1 MAKKTKVCL
10 IASCGGHI
18 MELLQ
23 LLPVVNDKDYYIV
36 TERNA
41 SIEGIMV
48 KHRHY
53 YLNQQQRR
61 GMSFAFIFAWN
72 ILMSFLYFIKER
84 PTTVITTGAGASYP
98 TCKIAKIFGK
108 KVIYVESFAKLTN
121 KSVTGSLVYKFADE
135 FFVQWPEMLNV
146 YPKAKYMGTVY

>member
-1 MAKKTKVCL
+1 MVKKTKVCL

-23 LLPVVNDKDYYIV
+23 LLPAVYDKDYYIV

-41 SIEGIMV
+41 SIDNIMV

-53 YLNQQQRR
+53 YLMQQQRS

-72 ILMSFLYFIKER
+72 IFLSFLFFIKER

-98 TCKIAKIFGK
+98 TCKIANMFGG

-121 KSVTGSLVYKFADE
+121 RSVTGSLVYKFADE

-146 YPKAKYMGTVY
+146 YPKAKYRGSVY